1 MTTLQWK
8 AVRHEFVFDGSW
20 RDIYVLG
27 TDMAAWQRML
37 DGLRSAG
44 YDLTYFRDSK
54 PTELPATAVDAFPPL
69 NGDYSC
75 LLSVRF
81 SGVLANCH
89 FFTPKEIEF
98 DIDPREVTGQAQL
111 DPLLDF
117 MRCLAAS
124 VGQDVIL
131 CPENSSHFVIFRVRS
146 NGVVE
151 YSAPGEQRGISSSI
165 TFNRIASLVVAAAYV
180 VAGLTSGRDTS
191 VIAFCIITALFPL
204 PFIWFPEAFGRYIG
218 PANMGYINRPTP
230 AVFVAFAGWLLLM
243 IVPAVILMAR

>member
-1 MTTLQWK
+1 MTGLQWK
-8 AVRHEFVFDGSW
+8 AVRHEFAFDGSW

-37 DGLRSAG
+37 DGLRSVG
-44 YDLTYFRDSK
+44 YDLTYLRDSK

-98 DIDPREVTGQAQL
+98 DIDPREVTGQGHL
-111 DPLLDF
+111 DALLDF
-117 MRCLAAS
+117 MQCLAAS
-124 VGQDVIL
+124 VGQDAIL
-131 CPENSSHFVIFRVRS
+131 CPENSSQMVIFRVRS

-151 YSAPGEQRGISSSI
+151 YSAPDQQCGIAPSM
-165 TFNRIASLVVAAAYV
+165 TFNRIASVLVAAAYV
-180 VAGLTSGRDTS
+180 AAGLASGRDNSVVAFS
-191 VIAFCIITALFPL
+191 VIGALFPL
-204 PFIWFPEAFGRYIG
+204 PFIWFPGAFGRYIG
-218 PANMGYINRPTP
+218 LANMGYVNRPTP

-243 IVPAVILMAR
+243 IVPAVILTAR